1 MLIIGIL
8 LLVLSI
14 GLGDFILSNNYQTL
28 TLKPYQ
34 STTISQAEVLAKE
47 PIDAQPVQG
56 VIADGTNTYTVYSP
70 SMIINNQNESITLI
84 ILHNSLLLDI
94 DYSLIL
100 ISSSLIIFSILG
112 FLYIYAQSKNGKKST
127 S

>member
-8 LLVLSI
+8 LLILSI

-34 STTISQAEVLAKE
+34 STTISKAEVLAKE
-47 PIDAQPVQG
+47 PITAQPVQG
-56 VIADGTNTYTVYSP
+56 VIVDGTNTYTVYSP
-70 SMIINNQNESITLI
+70 STIVNNQNKSITLVI
-84 ILHNSLLLDI
+84 FHNSILLDI

-112 FLYIYAQSKNGKKST
+112 FLYIYVQRKNGRKST
-127 S
+127 